1 MADLSTISKITLNA
15 KSNIAKTEI
24 ERIVQKYDA
33 TICLQNSLH
42 TQCYRYVEIKVW
54 KKII

>member
-1 MADLSTISKITLNA
+1 MTDLSTISKITLNA

-24 ERIVQKYDA
+24 ERIVQKYDP
-33 TICLQNSLH
+33 TICLQNSPH
-42 TQCYRYVEIKVW
+42 TQCYRYVEIKIW